1 MTYLLFLISAFL
13 FPIDVAWYSKLK
25 KPNWTPPSKLFGIV
39 WGFLYFLIAL
49 SITIVES
56 KVGILN
62 TSSYFLLTWIINYLA
77 NQAFSFFQFKV
88 KRLDLATIDCLV
100 VALTGILLCF
110 LTIPYS
116 LLAAL
121 LLVPYVVWVI
131 FATYLSYRIYRLN
144 I

>member
-1 MTYLLFLISAFL
+1 
-13 FPIDVAWYSKLK
+13 
-25 KPNWTPPSKLFGIV
+25 
-39 WGFLYFLIAL
+39 L

-110 LTIPYS
+110 FTIPYS